1 MSKGIM
7 MTNVTQ
13 ESIELAQQLFAL
25 HDEALGYSYKLSWD
39 DLEPN
44 QREAWVQV
52 AQFVEARLRA
62 VVDVSLD
69 LGRLM
74 ETPDHR

>member
-1 MSKGIM
+1 MYLGPL
-7 MTNVTQ
+7 TETDN
-13 ESIELAQQLFAL
+13 LASQLFAL
-25 HDEALGYSYKLSWD
+25 HEEALGEPHSWL
-39 DLEPN
+39 DLKPE

-52 AQFVEARLRA
+52 AQYMEARLRA

-74 ETPDHR
+74 EAPDHK